1 MADPKTTMGGNEA
14 AFPITRWSQV
24 QQACDGDG
32 RRQALDG
39 LVRAY
44 WKPLYSFLRATGRLN
59 EDAKDLVQGFFEG
72 LLEKNVLAAFDP
84 GKGRFRTFLLAC
96 LKNHCADERD
106 REVAA
111 KRGGGR
117 ERVSLDHAATGEYL
131 RLAAKD
137 ESPEEAFDRAWAV
150 AKMNRAIDLV
160 RRTYQDRGETASV
173 AAIDG
178 SLAADSLARPD
189 HAALMKRSGLSESR
203 LRHLLHQF
211 RQRVREAILAE
222 VHSEIADPA
231 AAEEELGLI
240 FQCLTG
246 SSDR

>member
-1 MADPKTTMGGNEA
+1 MADPKTSMGGSNA

-24 QQACDGDG
+24 QHAREGDG
-32 RRQALDG
+32 RREALDG

-44 WKPLYSFLRATGRLN
+44 WKPLYSFLRASGRPN

-72 LLEKNVLAAFDP
+72 LLEKNVLAGFDP
-84 GKGRFRTFLLAC
+84 GKGRFRTYLLAC

-106 REVAA
+106 RETAA

-117 ERVSLDHAATGEYL
+117 DRVSIETAGDGEYM
-131 RLAAKD
+131 RLATRE

-150 AKMNRAIDLV
+150 AKMNRAIDMV
-160 RRTYQDRGETASV
+160 RRTHLDRRDSAAVE
-173 AAIDG
+173 AIDG
-178 SLAADSLARPD
+178 YLAADSLARPD
-189 HAALMKRSGLSESR
+189 YAALMKRSGLSESR

-211 RQRVREAILAE
+211 RQRVREAILSE
-222 VHSEIADPA
+222 VHSEITDPA
-231 AAEEELGLI
+231 AAEQELALI

-246 SSDR
+246 SPGR

>member
-1 MADPKTTMGGNEA
+1 MSNPKTTMGGDEA

-24 QQACDGDG
+24 QHARDGDG
-32 RRQALDG
+32 RREALDG

-44 WKPLYSFLRATGRLN
+44 WKPLYSFLRATGRTN

-106 REVAA
+106 REAAA

-117 ERVSLDHAATGEYL
+117 DRVSLEGAGSEYL
-131 RLAAKD
+131 RLAARD

-150 AKMNRAIDLV
+150 AKMNRAIDRV
-160 RRTYQDRGETASV
+160 RRTYQERGDTQAVE
-173 AAIDG
+173 AIDG
-178 SLAADSLARPD
+178 YLAADSLARPD
-189 HAALMKRSGLSESR
+189 YAALMKRSGLTESR

-222 VHSEIADPA
+222 VRSEITDPG

-240 FQCLTG
+240 FQALTG
-246 SSDR
+246 SVAR